1 MRDYI
6 QSMFVRRLLLL
17 SAVAG
22 AGAFVLGGRL
32 AQLTVV
38 KGSDLREQAEAR
50 LVRSQW
56 LPTTRGRIL
65 DRKGRVLAQDRP
77 SYDVAVTY
85 ASLSATWI
93 DEQSRALAAR
103 VAGKRW
109 VDVDKPTR
117 EQAIALTRQR
127 LLLHWDEGWSQLARS
142 LGIEPQQL
150 DIARDRILREVQT
163 RQDRIAQQR
172 EAKELATLRERGDE
186 PSEQTL
192 AKIARRAAEP
202 IAEKRTS
209 HVVRSRIDDQTAF
222 SIRELASEQVSLD
235 LREVAQ
241 AMNLPASDLGAASVL
256 VPVIPG
262 VSVIDTG
269 DREYPLEALD
279 VAISRR
285 AFPLPES
292 SSFDVAV
299 RVDGLASHIIGR
311 LRDRVFG
318 DEFAPDGTLQRAGD
332 KTRRERFLSQIPQLA
347 ASVLTPDGID
357 RGAYREGDRVGDTG
371 VEASMEPML
380 RGLRGRTSTRVDG
393 GEGDFLAAE
402 PGSDVVLSLD
412 AMLQARVQA
421 LLDPSLGLARVQPW
435 HGVRGTPGGPT
446 LAVGEPLYGAAVVLD
461 VATGDLL
468 AAVSTPTFTS
478 TQMRESFAELAR
490 DDLRKPLSN
499 RAWGVDYAAGSIV
512 KPIIYV
518 GAVERGL
525 CGVDERIA
533 CDGYLIPGQPNI
545 LQCLI
550 WKRARAT
557 HSAVFGGPLSAEQ
570 AIGASCNIY
579 FYTLG
584 RRLGPRGIVDVYREF
599 GVGSTFGLGAGA
611 EFAGHLGM
619 LPATPGGIAP
629 PLEQGDAI
637 QMGIGQ
643 GPISWTPLHAAS
655 SYAAIAKGELVV
667 PRLILSPARDEP
679 TQGSS
684 RLAAPPEA
692 LQQAM
697 AGLWFSI
704 NNERGTGHHIST
716 QEGMQEP
723 IFNAPGVRVWGKT
736 GTATAPALLVDPD
749 GEGPL
754 PRQLARDG
762 DHSWFVILAG
772 RDSPRYAIA
781 VVMDYAGSGGK
792 VSGPIA
798 NQIVHALI
806 AEGYL

>member
-1 MRDYI
+1 MKDYI

-17 SAVAG
+17 CAVAS
-22 AGAFVLGGRL
+22 AGALVLGGRL

-38 KGSDLREQAEAR
+38 RGSDLRAQAEAR

-77 SYDVAVTY
+77 SYDVVVSY
-85 ASLSATWI
+85 ASLSATWV
-93 DEQSRALAAR
+93 DEQARLLAAR

-127 LLLHWDEGWSQLARS
+127 LLLHWDEGWSHLARS
-142 LGIEPQQL
+142 LGIDPTQL
-150 DIARDRILREVQT
+150 DVARDRILREVQA

-172 EAKELATLRERGDE
+172 EAKEIAALREKGDE
-186 PSEQTL
+186 PDEQTL
-192 AKIARRAAEP
+192 AKIRRRANEP

-209 HVVRSRIDDQTAF
+209 HVVRTRIDDQTAF
-222 SIRELASEQVSLD
+222 SVRELASEQVSLD
-235 LREVAQ
+235 LSEVAQ
-241 AMNLPASDLGAASVL
+241 AMNLPPTDLGSAGVM

-262 VSVIDTG
+262 VGVLDTG

-285 AFPLPES
+285 TFPLPES
-292 SSFDVAV
+292 SSFDAQV
-299 RVDGLASHIIGR
+299 RVEGLACHIIGR
-311 LRDRVFG
+311 MRDRVFG
-318 DEFAPDGTLQRAGD
+318 DEFADDGTLLRLGD
-332 KTRRERFLSQIPQLA
+332 KAKRERFLAQSPQLA
-347 ASVLTPDGID
+347 AQTLTPDGAD
-357 RGAYREGDRVGDTG
+357 RGAYREGDRVGESG
-371 VEASMEPML
+371 VEASLEPYL
-380 RGLRGRTSTRVDG
+380 RGLRGRSSTRVDG
-393 GEGDFLAAE
+393 VLGDFLPSQ
-402 PGSDVVLSLD
+402 PGQDVMLALD

-421 LLDPSLGLARVQPW
+421 LLDPALGLARVQPW
-435 HGVRGTPGGPT
+435 HGVRGAPGGPT
-446 LAVGEPLYGAAVVLD
+446 LAVGEPLYGAAIVLD
-461 VATGDLL
+461 VASGDVL

-478 TQMRESFAELAR
+478 TQMREAFEQLAR

-512 KPIIYV
+512 KPIVYI
-518 GAVERGL
+518 GAVERGV
-525 CGVDERIA
+525 CGVEERIA
-533 CDGYLIPGQPNI
+533 CDGFLIPGQPNI

-611 EFAGHLGM
+611 EFAGHLGP
-619 LPATPGGIAP
+619 LPTSPGAQP
-629 PLEQGDAI
+629 AALEQGDAI

-655 SYAAIAKGELVV
+655 SYATLAKGERVH
-667 PRLILSPARDEP
+667 PRLVLSPQRTGALPTPARL
-679 TQGSS
+679 T
-684 RLAAPPEA
+684 APAQAQQMA
-692 LQQAM
+692 L

-704 NNERGTGHHIST
+704 NNERGTGHHLVT

-723 IFNAPGVRVWGKT
+723 IFNAPGVQVWGKT

-749 GEGPL
+749 GDGPL
-754 PRQLARDG
+754 PKQLARDG

-772 RDSPRYAIA
+772 RDTPRYAIA

-798 NQIVHALI
+798 NQILHALI